1 MAHGLNAA
9 YWDYVVSVLV
19 DRDVLDEDEAK
30 HARALSDSEKFK
42 LVNDYISEETWE
54 RVDNEVAPAVLDF
67 LGVEYDE
74 DEYSAGY
81 F

>member
-1 MAHGLNAA
+1 MAHGLNVA

-30 HARALSDSEKFK
+30 HAHVLSDSEKFK

-74 DEYSAGY
+74 DEYSGGY